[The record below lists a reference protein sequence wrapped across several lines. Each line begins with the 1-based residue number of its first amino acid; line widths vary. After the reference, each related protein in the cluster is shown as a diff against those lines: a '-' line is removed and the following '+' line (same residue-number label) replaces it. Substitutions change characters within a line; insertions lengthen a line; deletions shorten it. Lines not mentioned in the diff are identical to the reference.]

1 MRQYNVAGIRPH
13 LDHLQLGVVKY
24 LAALHKPIHAS
35 ISAIGRTQRLDPWTS
50 ADQRPA
56 RICRLEPRDVF
67 LARQTVNKPMRP
79 RDKKSAA
86 APSRQTCQ
94 TCKDPHTT

>member
-1 MRQYNVAGIRPH
+1 MRQYNVAGVGRH
-13 LDHLQLGVVKY
+13 LDHAQLGVAKY

-67 LARQTVNKPMRP
+67 LARQTVHQPMRS
-79 RDKKSAA
+79 RHKKCTCTS
-86 APSRQTCQ
+86 SR
-94 TCKDPHTT
+94 